1 LAPAMANYVMC
12 FFLLQGEWLYVFL
25 GGLQGYHMI
34 YIYIEEV
41 DDGTQLSFWPWFP
54 GPVLKFHPWKMG
66 EYGKIPY
73 WFVENGVDR
82 GFIQI
87 PWDFTVSSLCDLLE
101 EHLETTREALQR
113 RRQRCLAASGGAAT
127 VSHWF
132 LVGKTTGKGPQKSYN
147 ML

>member
-1 LAPAMANYVMC
+1 MVSWTCSQISSM
-12 FFLLQGEWLYVFL
+12 
-25 GGLQGYHMI
+25 
-34 YIYIEEV
+34 
-41 DDGTQLSFWPWFP
+41 
-54 GPVLKFHPWKMG
+54 KMG

-73 WFVENGVDR
+73 WFVQNGVDR

-87 PWDFTVSSLCDLLE
+87 PWDFTASSLCDLLE

-127 VSHWF
+127 VSHGF